1 MYNKKRKKVMNITKK
16 PIQVKRGRPAK
27 QKVVAAFDPAAVKL
41 FRGNDLSFNES
52 LFIPLKTNTEVDTI
66 LSTEGGLMPGTSIMI
81 AGGPGSGKSTLVMDM
96 LSKFTMQGLKCLLVQ
111 GEMDQIGHYKYCR
124 RMPSFGCVQ
133 TLFLKD
139 HMDNIKETVEHV
151 FSLGYDVIAVDS
163 IAEIL
168 DMYKDQNGGTS
179 KQAES
184 WFLKLQ
190 DEVKKG
196 KNKQKYY
203 TSFINIQ
210 QMTKSD
216 EFAGSNRLKHMMEA
230 FCKVERSRDGLER
243 SMHFEKNRDCDKDF
257 KVYFSIYQDG
267 VHYSYE
273 MEKED

>member
-1 MYNKKRKKVMNITKK
+1 MNIEKREMK
-16 PIQVKRGRPAK
+16 QERRGRPAK
-27 QKVVAAFDPAAVKL
+27 QKEVTSFNPETVKL
-41 FRGNDLSFNES
+41 FRGNDLEFNES
-52 LFIPLKTNTEVDTI
+52 LFVPLKTNTEIDII
-66 LSTEGGLMPGTSIMI
+66 LSTEGGLMPGTSMMI

-124 RMPSFGCVQ
+124 RMPAFGCVQ

-163 IAEIL
+163 VAEIL

-196 KNKQKYY
+196 INKLKYY

-210 QMTKSD
+210 QVTKSD

-230 FCKVERSRDGLER
+230 FCKVERSKDGLER
-243 SMHFEKNRDCDKDF
+243 TLHFEKNRDCDKDF
-257 KVYFSIYQDG
+257 KIFFSIYKDG
-267 VHYSYE
+267 VHYAYNQDE
-273 MEKED
+273 E

>member
-1 MYNKKRKKVMNITKK
+1 MNVTKRKVKVER
-16 PIQVKRGRPAK
+16 RGRPKK
-27 QKVVAAFDPAAVKL
+27 QVVKSVFQPEKVEL
-41 FRGNDLSFNES
+41 FRGNDLKFNES
-52 LFIPLKTNTEVDTI
+52 LFIPLKTNTEMDII
-66 LSTEGGLMPGTSIMI
+66 LSTEGGLMPGTSMMI

-96 LSKFTMQGLKCLLVQ
+96 LSKFTQQGLKCLLVQ

-124 RMPSFGCVQ
+124 RMPSFGCIQ

-139 HMDNIKETVEHV
+139 HMENIKETIEYV
-151 FSLGYDVIAVDS
+151 FNLGYDVIAVDS
-163 IAEIL
+163 IAEVL

-190 DEVKKG
+190 DDVKKG
-196 KNKQKYY
+196 KNSKNYY

-230 FCKVERSRDGLER
+230 FCKVQRSKDGLER

-257 KVYFSIYQDG
+257 KVFFSIYQDG
-267 VHYSYE
+267 VHYAFE
-273 MEKED
+273 TEEE

>member
-1 MYNKKRKKVMNITKK
+1 MNVVKREVKVER
-16 PIQVKRGRPAK
+16 RGRPKK
-27 QKVVAAFDPAAVKL
+27 QVVKAEFQPNNVEL
-41 FRGNDLSFNES
+41 FRGNDLKFNES
-52 LFIPLKTNTEVDTI
+52 LFVPLKTNTEMDII
-66 LSTEGGLMPGTSIMI
+66 LSTDGGLMPGTSMMI

-96 LSKFTMQGLKCLLVQ
+96 LSKFTQQGLKCLLVQ

-124 RMPSFGCVQ
+124 RMPSFGCIQ

-139 HMDNIKETVEHV
+139 YMENIKETIEYV
-151 FSLGYDVIAVDS
+151 FNLGYDVIAIDS
-163 IAEIL
+163 IAEVL

-190 DEVKKG
+190 DDVKKG
-196 KNKQKYY
+196 KNSKNYY

-230 FCKVERSRDGLER
+230 FCKVQRSKDGLER

-257 KVYFSIYQDG
+257 KVFFSIYQDG
-267 VHYSYE
+267 VHYAF
-273 MEKED
+273 EKEDE

>member
-1 MYNKKRKKVMNITKK
+1 MKIQKREMKTER
-16 PIQVKRGRPAK
+16 RGRPKK
-27 QKVVAAFDPAAVKL
+27 QVEIATFDSTQVKL
-41 FRGNDLSFNES
+41 LRGNDLAFNES
-52 LFIPLKTNTEVDTI
+52 LFVPLKTNTEIDLI
-66 LSTEGGLMPGTSIMI
+66 LSTDGGLMPGISIMI
-81 AGGPGSGKSTLVMDM
+81 AGGPGSGKSTLVLDM

-124 RMPSFGCVQ
+124 RMPSFGCIQ

-139 HMDNIKETVEHV
+139 HMDDIKETVEHV
-151 FSLGYDVIAVDS
+151 FNLGYDVIGIDS

-190 DEVKKG
+190 DETKKG
-196 KNKQKYY
+196 NNAQGYY

-230 FCKVERSRDGLER
+230 FCKVERSKDGLER
-243 SMHFEKNRDCDKDF
+243 SLHFEKNRDCDKDF
-257 KVYFSIYQDG
+257 KVFFSIYKEG
-267 VHYSYE
+267 VHYSFE
-273 MEKED
+273 LEKED

>member
-1 MYNKKRKKVMNITKK
+1 MNVVKREVKVER
-16 PIQVKRGRPAK
+16 RGRPKK
-27 QKVVAAFDPAAVKL
+27 QVVKTGFQPNIVEL
-41 FRGNDLSFNES
+41 FRGNDLEFNES
-52 LFIPLKTNTEVDTI
+52 LFVPLKTNTEMDII
-66 LSTEGGLMPGTSIMI
+66 LSTDGGLMPGTSMMI

-96 LSKFTMQGLKCLLVQ
+96 LSKFTQQGLKCLLVQ

-124 RMPSFGCVQ
+124 RMPSFGCIQ

-139 HMDNIKETVEHV
+139 YMENIKETIEHV
-151 FSLGYDVIAVDS
+151 FNLGYDVIAVDS
-163 IAEIL
+163 IAEVL

-190 DEVKKG
+190 DNVKKG
-196 KNKQKYY
+196 KNSKNYY

-230 FCKVERSRDGLER
+230 FCKVQRSKDGLER

-257 KVYFSIYQDG
+257 KVFFSIYQDG
-267 VHYSYE
+267 VHYAF
-273 MEKED
+273 EKEDE